1 MHCRIIYAKKKSKTK
16 RNAEWRVNPSLYKP
30 HGYSL
35 FITEHMCTLHVLAV
49 ADKFSKRANLT
60 RSQRQQ
66 GGLYSPIVFAD
77 HAMRGYRN
85 PNIFRPRVRFSFLL
99 YKQVQASW
107 LYLEPIFSSEDIQ
120 AQMPEEGEKFRTVDK
135 YWYVLIS
142 VVAQP
147 LDF

>member
-1 MHCRIIYAKKKSKTK
+1 MPKKKKK
-16 RNAEWRVNPSLYKP
+16 AEYRVNPSLHKP
-30 HGYSL
+30 HGLVIS
-35 FITEHMCTLHVLAV
+35 EHMRTLHVLAV
-49 ADKFSKRANLT
+49 ADKFSKRANLI

-66 GGLYSPIVFAD
+66 GGLHSPIVFAD
-77 HAMRGYRN
+77 HTMHGYRN
-85 PNIFRPRVRFSFLL
+85 PNNFRPRVQFSFLL
-99 YKQVQASW
+99 CKQVQASW

-142 VVAQP
+142 FVAQP

>member
-1 MHCRIIYAKKKSKTK
+1 MTTRRSAQFHRVCRSY
-16 RNAEWRVNPSLYKP
+16 NAWLQEPQHFSLRV
-30 HGYSL
+30 
-35 FITEHMCTLHVLAV
+35 
-49 ADKFSKRANLT
+49 
-60 RSQRQQ
+60 Q
-66 GGLYSPIVFAD
+66 
-77 HAMRGYRN
+77 
-85 PNIFRPRVRFSFLL
+85 FSFLL

-147 LDF
+147 LNF